1 MHWPVSS
8 PPLADSETPLWQF
21 YYQVACPPP
30 SDPTMVWGSDV
41 PMQGVEQYVRAANA
55 DSPVLISPA
64 HVLLR
69 AVALA
74 MRKHPRF
81 NRRLIAGRA
90 YQYREV
96 NVQLSLFSTR
106 QNEVEVLLLER
117 ADERPLVEI
126 ARELWR
132 YSQQA
137 ARAQLP
143 HFGRATI
150 YDLLPRFFVRR
161 LLPLH
166 LWLFNRFNWPVTSF
180 WQREHRSAVLV
191 NYLAFK
197 GAPPM
202 RAYKPSRFP
211 TDATPFSVTLGP
223 AEPRAVV
230 AGNQVRV
237 ESVAPLF
244 VRGDHRLVD
253 AHDLGLFTGTIR
265 EYLADPAAM
274 DRDANAPQPLAA

>member
-1 MHWPVSS
+1 
-8 PPLADSETPLWQF
+8 LWQL
-21 YYQVACPPP
+21 YYLSACRTAG
-30 SDPTMVWGSDV
+30 DPTMVWGTEV
-41 PMQGVEQYVRAANA
+41 PMRGLEQYVRAANA

-64 HVLLR
+64 HLLLK

-74 MRKHPRF
+74 MRKYPRF
-81 NRRLIAGRA
+81 NRRIIGGRV
-90 YQYREV
+90 YEYRDV
-96 NVQLSLFSTR
+96 NVQLSLFNVR
-106 QNEVEVLLLER
+106 QHEVEVLLLER
-117 ADERPLVEI
+117 ADERPLVEL

-143 HFGRATI
+143 HFGRPTV
-150 YDLLPRFFVRR
+150 YDLLPRLVVRWC
-161 LLPLH
+161 LPLH

-223 AEPRAVV
+223 TEPRAVV
-230 AGNQVRV
+230 VENQVAV
-237 ESVAPLF
+237 EPSAPLF

-253 AHDLGLFTGTIR
+253 AHDLGLFTAMVR
-265 EYLADPAAM
+265 EHLADPAAM
-274 DRDANAPQPLAA
+274 DRAADSQPLAA